1 VHSARLW
8 VVVGVAA
15 AGALAPARAEAQ
27 LHFDVGAEGGVSK
40 RVLTDRPPG
49 GPDAGFGAAFEVH
62 GHIAILPLLRAGLY
76 VAHEVAPVP
85 GLAAREITS
94 AGVRFKVVPPLLR
107 GPWRT
112 WLFAG
117 FGYAGV
123 YAPGYATVYPV
134 AAGGAPLAVNVA
146 GSGGS
151 YFEVPVGLGAS
162 YRLRKWVELTGELG
176 ARIGFGFHGSVY
188 GEDGGRAAFAA
199 NGSGLQERIREAG
212 NDALGLALML
222 GVSFD
227 R

>member
-1 VHSARLW
+1 VRSARW
-8 VVVGVAA
+8 SVVVWIAAVGVFAT
-15 AGALAPARAEAQ
+15 ARAEAQ
-27 LHFDVGAEGGVSK
+27 LHFDAGAEAGVSK
-40 RVLTDRPPG
+40 RLLTDRPPG

-76 VAHEVAPVP
+76 VAHDVAPVP

-94 AGVRFKVVPPLLR
+94 AGMRVKVVPPLLR

-123 YAPGYATVYPV
+123 YAPGYATVYPLPS
-134 AAGGAPLAVNVA
+134 GGAPVPVRVA

-151 YFEVPVGLGAS
+151 YFEVPVGVGAS
-162 YRLRKWVELTGELG
+162 YRLRKWVELTLELG

-188 GEDGGRAAFAA
+188 GEDGGRAAFVA
-199 NGSGLQERIREAG
+199 NGSGLQERIPEAG
-212 NDALGLALML
+212 NDSLAFALSF

-227 R
+227 H